1 MNRDI
6 GRRIINQD
14 CSILSALEL
23 MEQGETRTLYRCDLN
38 GVLLNVV
45 TEGDL
50 RRLLLGGEKL
60 DSLIAPVKLVP
71 AGNSSFVS
79 AHIKDNDSTVYDLL
93 IEHRIEE
100 IPLLDDSGRLRSIVS
115 RSDYFEKI
123 PLSNPELTGNEV
135 EHISEALAS
144 NWIAPVGPH
153 ITLFEEKIAA
163 ELGTDPEKVV
173 AVASGTAAIHLILAS
188 LGIGRNDVVLVPTF
202 TFIASAAPIEY
213 CGATPVFVDCTADTW
228 GICPESLKEAII
240 FSIDEYGTVPKILIT
255 ADIYGGASDYDLVT
269 HICDEYEIAIVQDA
283 AEAFGST
290 YKGTPSGLQGKYA
303 ALSFNGNKMITTSGG
318 GAVIAPDT
326 ESAKKVKYLATQ
338 AKSDR
343 IYYHHERIG
352 FNYRLSNIL
361 AALGVAQI
369 NSLADRVSRK
379 ILIYEN
385 YKKICADIG
394 LQISWMKTVDESKN
408 CRWLTVGRLDDYA
421 VYPGEVI
428 RSLNLK
434 GIEFRHVWKPLH
446 MQPVFANKR
455 LVSVNDNPVS
465 EQIFKSSIC
474 FPSNLDITPGM
485 QFRAV
490 SILSQLLRDIY

>member
-1 MNRDI
+1 MNRDLCK
-6 GRRIINQD
+6 RTINED

-23 MEQGETRTLYRCDLN
+23 MERGETRTLYRCDSN
-38 GVLLNVV
+38 GVLLSVV

-50 RRLLLGGEKL
+50 RRLLLQGQDL
-60 DSLIAPVKLVP
+60 NTLVSE
-71 AGNSSFVS
+71 SSTNQCGKSFIF
-79 AHIKDNDSTVYDLL
+79 AHIKDTDSVVYELL
-93 IEHRIEE
+93 MKHRIEE
-100 IPLLDDSGRLRSIVS
+100 IPLLDDDGRLRSLVS

-123 PLSNPELTGNEV
+123 PLSNPELNGTEV
-135 EHISEALAS
+135 EHISDALAS
-144 NWIAPVGPH
+144 NWIAPVGPY
-153 ITLFEEKIAA
+153 ITMFEEKIAA
-163 ELGTDPEKVV
+163 ELETDAEKVV

-213 CGATPVFVDCTADTW
+213 CGAIPVFIDCTADTW
-228 GICPESLKEAII
+228 GICPESLRKAII
-240 FSIDEYGTVPKILIT
+240 FSIDEYGTAPKVLIT
-255 ADIYGGASDYDLVT
+255 ADIYGGASDYNLVSQ
-269 HICDEYEIAIVQDA
+269 ICDEYEITIVQDA

-290 YKGTPSGLQGKYA
+290 YEGTPSGLQGKYA

-318 GAVIAPDT
+318 GAVIAPDP
-326 ESAKKVKYLATQ
+326 ESAKTVRYLATQ
-338 AKSDR
+338 AKSDQ

-394 LQISWMKTVDESKN
+394 LQVSWMETVPESKN
-408 CRWLTVGRLDDYA
+408 CRWLTVGRLDNYV
-421 VYPGEVI
+421 VYPGETI
-428 RSLNLK
+428 RLLNQK

-455 LVSVNDNPVS
+455 LFSVSDNPVS
-465 EQIFKSSIC
+465 EQIFKSGIC

-490 SILSQLLRDIY
+490 SVLSQLLRDVR

>member
-1 MNRDI
+1 MNRDL
-6 GRRIINQD
+6 GRRIINAD

-23 MEQGETRTLYRCDLN
+23 MEEGETRTLYWCDSN

-50 RRLLLGGEKL
+50 RRLLLKGGDL
-60 DSLIAPVKLVP
+60 NSLIPKGKSESRA
-71 AGNSSFVS
+71 NSSFIA
-79 AHIKDNDSTVYDLL
+79 AHVKDKDSTVYDLL

-100 IPLLDDSGRLRSIVS
+100 IPLLDDVGRLRSLVS
-115 RSDYFEKI
+115 RSDFFEKI
-123 PLSNPELTGNEV
+123 PLSNPELTGHEV

-144 NWIAPVGPH
+144 NWIAPVGPF
-153 ITLFEEKIAA
+153 ISLFEEKIAA
-163 ELGTDPEKVV
+163 ELGTDAANVV
-173 AVASGTAAIHLILAS
+173 AVASGTAAIHLIIAS
-188 LGIGRNDVVLVPTF
+188 QSVGPNDVVLVPTF

-213 CGATPVFVDCTADTW
+213 CGATPIFVDCAENTW
-228 GICPESLKEAII
+228 GICPESLEKAIE
-240 FSIDEYGTVPKILIT
+240 FSIAEYGVVPKVLIT
-255 ADIYGGASDYDLVT
+255 ADIYGGTSDYDLVYQ
-269 HICDEYEIAIVQDA
+269 ICDKYQIMVVQDA

-290 YKGTPSGLQGKYA
+290 YKGTPSGLQGKFA

-318 GAVIAPDT
+318 GAVIAPDAD
-326 ESAKKVKYLATQ
+326 SAKLVKHLATQ
-338 AKSDR
+338 AKSDE

-394 LQISWMKTVDESKN
+394 LQVSWMKTIDGSRN
-408 CRWLTVGRLDDYA
+408 CRWLTAGLLDDYE
-421 VYPGEVI
+421 VHPGDVI
-428 RSLNLK
+428 RLLNSR

-446 MQPVFANKR
+446 MQPVFSKR
-455 LVSVNDNPVS
+455 KLVSMSENPVS
-465 EQIFKSSIC
+465 ERIFKSGIC

-490 SILSQLLRDIY
+490 SVLSQLLDDDR